1 MVEIFQ
7 LQLHKSSAVP
17 LYQQLAEGIEG
28 MITDGVLLANSK
40 LPPIRKTAEH
50 FGVNSVTIVNAYKLL
65 EKKQLVYSRVGSG
78 TFVSPLP
85 VEHIPEPV
93 ASRNLRSFE
102 SGLSMENAINF
113 TSTSL
118 PNEMF
123 PVDAFKEAFNAVLD
137 REKGGAFRYMD
148 SMGYVPLREQLC
160 RYLMNYG
167 IKTSRSSP
175 AHSRALISFQRRC
188 CAMGMLFLWKSPR
201 FTVQRVHFCPV
212 GAS

>member
-102 SGLSMENAINF
+102 SGLSMEMPSILQA
-113 TSTSL
+113 
-118 PNEMF
+118 P
-123 PVDAFKEAFNAVLD
+123 
-137 REKGGAFRYMD
+137 
-148 SMGYVPLREQLC
+148 LC
-160 RYLMNYG
+160 RMKCSLWMRLRR
-167 IKTSRSSP
+167 RSMRCWIGKRAVPSAIWTAWAMSP
-175 AHSRALISFQRRC
+175 CASSF
-188 CAMGMLFLWKSPR
+188 AVIL
-201 FTVQRVHFCPV
+201 
-212 GAS
+212 

>member
-102 SGLSMENAINF
+102 SGLSMENAII
-113 TSTSL
+113 L
-118 PNEMF
+118 QAP
-123 PVDAFKEAFNAVLD
+123 
-137 REKGGAFRYMD
+137 
-148 SMGYVPLREQLC
+148 LC
-160 RYLMNYG
+160 RMKCSLWMRLRR
-167 IKTSRSSP
+167 RSMRCWIGK
-175 AHSRALISFQRRC
+175 RAEPSVIWTAWAMPLCASSF
-188 CAMGMLFLWKSPR
+188 AVIL
-201 FTVQRVHFCPV
+201 
-212 GAS
+212 

>member
-50 FGVNSVTIVNAYKLL
+50 FGVNTVTIVNAYKLL

-148 SMGYVPLREQLC
+148 SMGYAPLREQLC

-167 IKTSRSSP
+167 IKTSP
-175 AHSRALISFQRRC
+175 EN
-188 CAMGMLFLWKSPR
+188 
-201 FTVQRVHFCPV
+201 V
-212 GAS
+212 

>member
-50 FGVNSVTIVNAYKLL
+50 FGVNTVTIVNAYKLL

-93 ASRNLRSFE
+93 ASRNL
-102 SGLSMENAINF
+102 
-113 TSTSL
+113 
-118 PNEMF
+118 P
-123 PVDAFKEAFNAVLD
+123 
-137 REKGGAFRYMD
+137 
-148 SMGYVPLREQLC
+148 
-160 RYLMNYG
+160 
-167 IKTSRSSP
+167 
-175 AHSRALISFQRRC
+175 
-188 CAMGMLFLWKSPR
+188 FL
-201 FTVQRVHFCPV
+201 
-212 GAS
+212 

>member
-1 MVEIFQ
+1 
-7 LQLHKSSAVP
+7 
-17 LYQQLAEGIEG
+17 

-137 REKGGAFRYMD
+137 R
-148 SMGYVPLREQLC
+148 
-160 RYLMNYG
+160 
-167 IKTSRSSP
+167 
-175 AHSRALISFQRRC
+175 
-188 CAMGMLFLWKSPR
+188 
-201 FTVQRVHFCPV
+201 
-212 GAS
+212 

>member
-1 MVEIFQ
+1 MN
-7 LQLHKSSAVP
+7 
-17 LYQQLAEGIEG
+17 
-28 MITDGVLLANSK
+28 T
-40 LPPIRKTAEH
+40 
-50 FGVNSVTIVNAYKLL
+50 VTIVNAYKLL

-137 REKGGAFRYMD
+137 RERAEPSAIWTAWAM
-148 SMGYVPLREQLC
+148 PPC
-160 RYLMNYG
+160 A
-167 IKTSRSSP
+167 SSF
-175 AHSRALISFQRRC
+175 AVIL
-188 CAMGMLFLWKSPR
+188 
-201 FTVQRVHFCPV
+201 
-212 GAS
+212 

>member
-102 SGLSMENAINF
+102 SGLSSP
-113 TSTSL
+113 T
-118 PNEMF
+118 
-123 PVDAFKEAFNAVLD
+123 
-137 REKGGAFRYMD
+137 
-148 SMGYVPLREQLC
+148 
-160 RYLMNYG
+160 
-167 IKTSRSSP
+167 SSP
-175 AHSRALISFQRRC
+175 SKSLIILDEYFSASSGLCVTITIRR
-188 CAMGMLFLWKSPR
+188 S
-201 FTVQRVHFCPV
+201 
-212 GAS
+212 

>member
-50 FGVNSVTIVNAYKLL
+50 FGVNTVTIVNAYKLL

-137 REKGGAFRYMD
+137 REKGGAFRYLD
-148 SMGYVPLREQLC
+148 SMGYALSGTRQH
-160 RYLMNYG
+160 
-167 IKTSRSSP
+167 SP
-175 AHSRALISFQRRC
+175 ARAALPLSYELWHQNLSGKRADHLRRT
-188 CAMGMLFLWKSPR
+188 AG
-201 FTVQRVHFCPV
+201 H
-212 GAS
+212 

>member
-78 TFVSPLP
+78 PCLWSIF
-85 VEHIPEPV
+85 
-93 ASRNLRSFE
+93 RS
-102 SGLSMENAINF
+102 LWQAAI
-113 TSTSL
+113 S
-118 PNEMF
+118 
-123 PVDAFKEAFNAVLD
+123 
-137 REKGGAFRYMD
+137 
-148 SMGYVPLREQLC
+148 VPLKAVFPWKMPSILQAPLC
-160 RYLMNYG
+160 RMKCSLWMHLRR
-167 IKTSRSSP
+167 RSMRCWIGK
-175 AHSRALISFQRRC
+175 RAEPSAIWTAWAMPPCASSF
-188 CAMGMLFLWKSPR
+188 AAIL
-201 FTVQRVHFCPV
+201 
-212 GAS
+212 

>member
-1 MVEIFQ
+1 M
-7 LQLHKSSAVP
+7 
-17 LYQQLAEGIEG
+17 
-28 MITDGVLLANSK
+28 
-40 LPPIRKTAEH
+40 
-50 FGVNSVTIVNAYKLL
+50 NSVTIVNAYKLL

-137 REKGGAFRYMD
+137 REKA
-148 SMGYVPLREQLC
+148 VPSVIWTAWAMSPC
-160 RYLMNYG
+160 A
-167 IKTSRSSP
+167 SSF
-175 AHSRALISFQRRC
+175 AVIL
-188 CAMGMLFLWKSPR
+188 
-201 FTVQRVHFCPV
+201 
-212 GAS
+212 

>member
-78 TFVSPLP
+78 TFVFAPACGAYSGACGKPQSP
-85 VEHIPEPV
+85 
-93 ASRNLRSFE
+93 
-102 SGLSMENAINF
+102 
-113 TSTSL
+113 
-118 PNEMF
+118 
-123 PVDAFKEAFNAVLD
+123 
-137 REKGGAFRYMD
+137 
-148 SMGYVPLREQLC
+148 
-160 RYLMNYG
+160 
-167 IKTSRSSP
+167 
-175 AHSRALISFQRRC
+175 
-188 CAMGMLFLWKSPR
+188 FL
-201 FTVQRVHFCPV
+201 
-212 GAS
+212 